1 MSANIG
7 AALTRITRLYPFQIG
22 SLALTT
28 VFTGISAMSAYSDK
42 VPAPETYIKA
52 TIRADGE
59 RAPTSDPK
67 AEIKYRNNGGSPMI
81 IKSIKIMTDGKVVDS
96 FSDAI
101 GPTKGKYM
109 ISSESSVFFLKKGH
123 IDRNIKSVSS
133 FVLCTVRPV
142 AEALEGE
149 EWEMEFRR
157 DLESKKITVET
168 KYDYFPLPLFGPILS
183 GKKVSKLL

>member
-1 MSANIG
+1 MNANIG

-28 VFTGISAMSAYSDK
+28 VFTGISAMSVYSDK

-81 IKSIKIMTDGKVVDS
+81 LKSIKIMTDGKVVDS

-101 GPTKGKYM
+101 GPTKGKY
-109 ISSESSVFFLKKGH
+109 IICSESSVFLKNGH
-123 IDRNIKSVSS
+123 IDRNIKSVS
-133 FVLCTVRPV
+133 CTVRPV
-142 AEALEGE
+142 AEALEGIKKDYCRKLNTIIFLSLSLVQFCLE
-149 EWEMEFRR
+149 KRSPNFFSCVVYFR
-157 DLESKKITVET
+157 DSLIN
-168 KYDYFPLPLFGPILS
+168 
-183 GKKVSKLL
+183 